1 MSWFNGF
8 GLLLIVAIL
17 IPNLIFAIRCKDG
30 FANKQ
35 ISPRLETAEQI
46 GRFGCFGLMILNIPG
61 TVFGSWSDA
70 ALHAYY
76 IVDIVLVAL
85 YCLIWA
91 ICFRKSSVF
100 RALALSILP
109 SVLFLFSGVMA
120 RSILLTLAA
129 LLFAPCHILISY
141 KNAK

>member
-1 MSWFNGF
+1 MGWFNGF

-61 TVFGSWSDA
+61 P
-70 ALHAYY
+70 
-76 IVDIVLVAL
+76 
-85 YCLIWA
+85 
-91 ICFRKSSVF
+91 SSV
-100 RALALSILP
+100 RGRMRHCMPTTS
-109 SVLFLFSGVMA
+109 
-120 RSILLTLAA
+120 
-129 LLFAPCHILISY
+129 
-141 KNAK
+141 